1 MDEMQLLEEFR
12 AVVAPPDPGTLAQA
26 RARVLAGAP
35 AGQASRRARWPHLPG
50 RWPKLALTGLAA
62 AATATAVAVALAAPG
77 GTPSHPGAASLVAK
91 ELAYRVA
98 GVAAARPDVRPG
110 QWVYWLEKSV
120 APHAVLPGGTAPWWS
135 TADGTRT
142 AMQYSSKG
150 KVHILRC
157 PYSQSLPHGG
167 CKPQMFLTTD
177 GLGADIPL
185 TYAELGS
192 LPRSPAALDRYLAS
206 LQVPRGEPA
215 PVREFEIITGML
227 FTYVMPP
234 ALTAELYRA
243 LGDIPGVSVDQ
254 HAVDV
259 AGRAGIGFQ
268 ITAPHSP
275 TADAPVREVAQLIL
289 NPKTYDLMAVQTL
302 STNQRRS
309 SLPRH
314 TLSGTAILKT
324 ALVSGPGILP

>member
-1 MDEMQLLEEFR
+1 MNEMQLLEEFR

-26 RARVLAGAP
+26 RARVLAGAA
-35 AGQASRRARWPHLPG
+35 AGQPSRRARWPRLAG

-77 GTPSHPGAASLVAK
+77 GTPSHPGAAGLTAR

-110 QWVYWLEKSV
+110 QWVYRLEKSV
-120 APHAVLPGGTAPWWS
+120 APHAVVPGGTAPWWS

-142 AMQYSSKG
+142 ALQYNN
-150 KVHILRC
+150 KVHVLRC

-167 CKPQMFLTTD
+167 CKPEMFLTTD

-206 LQVPRGEPA
+206 LPLPGGEPA
-215 PVREFEIITGML
+215 PVREFEIIDGML
-227 FTYVMPP
+227 FTYVMPS

-243 LGDIPGVSVDQ
+243 LGHIPGVTVDQ

-275 TADAPVREVAQLIL
+275 GADAPVREVAQLIL

>member
-1 MDEMQLLEEFR
+1 L
-12 AVVAPPDPGTLAQA
+12 
-26 RARVLAGAP
+26 
-35 AGQASRRARWPHLPG
+35 
-50 RWPKLALTGLAA
+50 
-62 AATATAVAVALAAPG
+62 
-77 GTPSHPGAASLVAK
+77 
-91 ELAYRVA
+91 
-98 GVAAARPDVRPG
+98 
-110 QWVYWLEKSV
+110 
-120 APHAVLPGGTAPWWS
+120 
-135 TADGTRT
+135 
-142 AMQYSSKG
+142 QYNN
-150 KVHILRC
+150 KVHVLRC

-167 CKPQMFLTTD
+167 CKPEMFLTTD

-206 LQVPRGEPA
+206 LPLPGGEPA
-215 PVREFEIITGML
+215 PVREFEIIDGML
-227 FTYVMPP
+227 FTYVMPS

-243 LGDIPGVSVDQ
+243 LGHIPGVTVDQ

-275 TADAPVREVAQLIL
+275 GADAPVREVAQLIL

>member
-1 MDEMQLLEEFR
+1 
-12 AVVAPPDPGTLAQA
+12 
-26 RARVLAGAP
+26 
-35 AGQASRRARWPHLPG
+35 
-50 RWPKLALTGLAA
+50 
-62 AATATAVAVALAAPG
+62 VALAAPG

-110 QWVYWLEKSV
+110 QWVYRLEKSV
-120 APHAVLPGGTAPWWS
+120 APHAVVPGGTAPWWS

-142 AMQYSSKG
+142 ALQYNN

-167 CKPQMFLTTD
+167 CKPEMFLTTD

-206 LQVPRGEPA
+206 LPLPGGEPA
-215 PVREFEIITGML
+215 PVREFEIIGGL
-227 FTYVMPP
+227 LITYVMPP

-243 LGDIPGVSVDQ
+243 LGDIPGVTVDQ

-275 TADAPVREVAQLIL
+275 AADAPVREVAQLIL

-302 STNQRRS
+302 STNQRPS

>member
-1 MDEMQLLEEFR
+1 MNEMQLLEEFR

-35 AGQASRRARWPHLPG
+35 AGQASRRARWPRLPG

-98 GVAAARPDVRPG
+98 GVAAARPDVRSG
-110 QWVYWLEKSV
+110 QWVYRLEKSV
-120 APHAVLPGGTAPWWS
+120 APHAVVPGGTAPWWS

-142 AMQYSSKG
+142 ALQYNN

-167 CKPQMFLTTD
+167 CKPEMFLTTD

-206 LQVPRGEPA
+206 LPLPGGEPA
-215 PVREFEIITGML
+215 PVREFEIIGGML
-227 FTYVMPP
+227 ITYVMPP

-243 LGDIPGVSVDQ
+243 LGDIPGVTADQ

-275 TADAPVREVAQLIL
+275 AGDAPVREVAQLLL

-302 STNQRRS
+302 STNQRPS

>member
-1 MDEMQLLEEFR
+1 MNEMQLLEEFR

-26 RARVLAGAP
+26 RARVLAGAA
-35 AGQASRRARWPHLPG
+35 AGQPSRRARWPRLAG

-77 GTPSHPGAASLVAK
+77 GTPSHPGAASLTAR

-110 QWVYWLEKSV
+110 QWVYRLEKSV
-120 APHAVLPGGTAPWWS
+120 APHAVVPGGTAPWWS

-142 AMQYSSKG
+142 ALQYNN
-150 KVHILRC
+150 KVHVLRC

-167 CKPQMFLTTD
+167 CKPEMFLTTD

-206 LQVPRGEPA
+206 LPLPGGEPA
-215 PVREFEIITGML
+215 PVREFEIIDGML
-227 FTYVMPP
+227 FTYVMPS

-243 LGDIPGVSVDQ
+243 LGDIPGVTVDQ

-275 TADAPVREVAQLIL
+275 GADAPVREVAQLIL

>member
-1 MDEMQLLEEFR
+1 MNEMQLLEEFR
-12 AVVAPPDPGTLAQA
+12 AVVAPPDPGTLARA
-26 RARVLAGAP
+26 RARVLAGAA
-35 AGQASRRARWPHLPG
+35 AGQPSRRARWPRLAG

-77 GTPSHPGAASLVAK
+77 GTPSHPGAASLTAR

-110 QWVYWLEKSV
+110 QWVYRLEKSV
-120 APHAVLPGGTAPWWS
+120 APHAVVPGGTAPWWS

-142 AMQYSSKG
+142 ALQYNN
-150 KVHILRC
+150 KVHVLRC

-167 CKPQMFLTTD
+167 CKPEMFLTTD

-206 LQVPRGEPA
+206 LPLPGGEPA
-215 PVREFEIITGML
+215 PVREFEIIDGML
-227 FTYVMPP
+227 FTYVMPS

-243 LGDIPGVSVDQ
+243 LGDIPGVTVDQ

-275 TADAPVREVAQLIL
+275 GADAPVREVAQLIL